1 MPVIVRAGQWS
12 RLIPILLILLTCSS
26 FPALAMEPWTISA
39 EVVLPGGEPGNA
51 DIHEL
56 LRRLESVEGEGT
68 PVSAEEFGAYCDR
81 TDPRVDIEALMKYA
95 APGSIRNQNMDH
107 SRYRRSLM
115 QKNRVEAGTRFLHEH
130 KDLLREAENRYGV
143 AQQDIV
149 SILMW
154 ESGLGKIT
162 GDTPVFN
169 VLLAQL
175 LFLEDARRRHS
186 EPGPE
191 DRKRFEKLKDRAVAN
206 LSALLRLSKSL
217 EQDPTIQRGSWA
229 GAIGYPQFMPASLKY
244 AADGDGDGLIDL
256 HHWPDVIFSVAK
268 YLHEH
273 GYDTSYRGRKRGIH
287 RYNPLD
293 SYVNGVIAYADAI
306 MSR

>member
-1 MPVIVRAGQWS
+1 MTDIARARQ
-12 RLIPILLILLTCSS
+12 RLRLVPALLICLTI
-26 FPALAMEPWTISA
+26 PALAVEQWTISA
-39 EVVLPGGEPGNA
+39 EAVLHSGESGNMH
-51 DIHEL
+51 IQEL
-56 LRRLESVEGEGT
+56 LRRLESIEGEGL

-81 TDPRVDIEALMKYA
+81 ADSRVDVEALMKYA
-95 APGSIRNQNMDH
+95 APGSIRSQNMDH
-107 SRYRRSLM
+107 GRYRRSLM
-115 QKNRVEAGTRFLHEH
+115 QESRVKAGARFLHEH
-130 KDLLREAENRYGV
+130 KDLLREAEKRYGV

-175 LFLEDARRRHS
+175 LYLEDARRRHS
-186 EPGPE
+186 EPGPQ
-191 DRKRFEKLKDRAVAN
+191 DQKRFEKLKGRAVAN

-217 EQDPTIQRGSWA
+217 GQDPTIQRGSWA
-229 GAIGYPQFMPASLKY
+229 GAIGYPLFMPASLKY

-273 GYDTSYRGRKRGIH
+273 GYNTSYRGRKRGIH

-293 SYVNGVIAYADAI
+293 SYVNGVITYADAI
-306 MSR
+306 MNK